1 MFSLGGYAPPPYD
14 PPRISVWCVSGPPC
28 PAGPHPAAAGPHRI
42 FPGLRP
48 PRFAPPLIR
57 LSRWDGM
64 RRREL
69 VWDGMRRR
77 RSWNG
82 RSWNGRCRFV

>member
-1 MFSLGGYAPPPYD
+1 MFSLGYAPPPYD
-14 PPRISVWCVSGPPC
+14 PPRISVWCIRSPLTPRG
-28 PAGPHPAAAGPHRI
+28 ALHRGGGPHRDL
-42 FPGLRP
+42 FGGCAPHASP
-48 PRFAPPLIR
+48 PPLIR